1 VPYGIILPRRADVSN
16 LLVTS
21 TPSTSHVAFGA
32 MRVEPFFMALGTAAG
47 VAATLAAR
55 GGVAVQDVDIGALQ
69 AVLLE
74 AGQCIHWVAGACVP
88 SCPA

>member
-47 VAATLAAR
+47 VAAGLAAR
-55 GGVAVQDVDIGALQ
+55 GGVAVQDVNIGALQ
-69 AVLLE
+69 AALVA
-74 AGQCIHWVAGACVP
+74 AGQCIHWRDGACAP
-88 SCPA
+88 TC